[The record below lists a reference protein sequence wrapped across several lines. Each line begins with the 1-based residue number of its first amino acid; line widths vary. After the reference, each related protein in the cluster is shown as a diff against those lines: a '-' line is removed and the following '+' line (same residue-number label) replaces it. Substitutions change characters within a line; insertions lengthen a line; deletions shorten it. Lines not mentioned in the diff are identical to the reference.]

1 MKINFTD
8 FTGTFTQGLIC
19 TQVRAQAPK
28 RDSKN
33 MVQARNNFAVLRA
46 EFPQIMKHFERVER
60 WPAWKSKVDAS

>member
-1 MKINFTD
+1 M
-8 FTGTFTQGLIC
+8 IC

-28 RDSKN
+28 KDSKN
-33 MVQARNNFAVLRA
+33 MVQARTNFAVLRA